1 MESSILTTLLSFT
14 IPTIVTGIIA
24 LYFFKEHTKNEDK
37 RRSYLLRKDRQNIA
51 LPLRLQ
57 AYERM
62 SIFLERISPQGLIV
76 RVTPSGDDKVNY
88 EKKLNKTIEQEFEHN
103 LAQQIYLSPEC
114 WNVIVTSKNAIINM
128 IRNTMADKEITNAQE
143 MRERILQKA
152 SNMESPT
159 SVALSY
165 IKNEVHKL
173 F

>member
-1 MESSILTTLLSFT
+1 METSTLVTLLSFT
-14 IPTIVTGIIA
+14 IPTIVTGLIA

-37 RRSYLLRKDRQNIA
+37 RRSYLLKKDKQNIA

-76 RVTPSGDDKVNY
+76 RVSPSGDDKANY

-103 LAQQIYLSPEC
+103 LAQQIYMTPEC
-114 WNVIVTSKNAIINM
+114 WNVIITSKNAIINM
-128 IRNTMADKEITNAQE
+128 IRKSLANTEIKNAQE
-143 MRERILQKA
+143 MREDILQKSA
-152 SNMESPT
+152 GSESPT

-165 IKNEVHKL
+165 IKNEVHKII
-173 F
+173 